1 MTIPKVPDKSLLQIV
16 PVPTATE
23 ILEQRRQKLEADGVD
38 VTNWTPSDPV
48 QRNQSA
54 ASYREN
60 LVRKAVNDQAFSV
73 LLPWAS
79 GNWLDYLGNTFYRNL
94 PRLTGE
100 SDDAYRLR
108 LQESPEFWSQAG
120 ATGKYYTV
128 AKAVSTDIKEL
139 AWYEVP
145 DKPCEAIIY
154 VLTHSGDGTPSQ
166 ALLDSIRQAVM
177 EDGVKWNTDVIA
189 TASAD
194 LLVFSVNA
202 ELEFYTTDPDK
213 RTAIIAQ
220 ADKSLSD
227 YLASEHKFGGQVV
240 VSGLHKALKVDG
252 VVDVHLIDFAP
263 VKATPYQVP
272 SCNAKTITARQ

>member
-1 MTIPKVPDKSLLQIV
+1 MTTPKVPDKSELQIV
-16 PVPTATE
+16 PVPTATQ
-23 ILEQRRQKLEADGVD
+23 ILEQRRQKLEQDGVD
-38 VTNWTPSDPV
+38 VTNWTPSDPI

-54 ASYREN
+54 AAYREYM
-60 LVRKAVNDQAFSV
+60 VRKNVNEQAFAV
-73 LLPWAS
+73 LLPWAT
-79 GNWLDYLGNTFYRNL
+79 GNWLDYLGKTFYRDL
-94 PRLTGE
+94 PRLADE

-145 DKPCEAIIY
+145 DKPCEATIY
-154 VLTHSGDGTPSQ
+154 VLTHSGDGTPSP
-166 ALLDSIRQAVM
+166 ALLESIRQAVM

-194 LLVFSVNA
+194 LVSFAVTA
-202 ELEFYTTDPDK
+202 ELEFVTTDPGK
-213 RTAIIAQ
+213 RAAIIAD

-227 YLASEHKFGGQVV
+227 YLAGEHKFGGQVV

-263 VKATPYQVP
+263 VKATAYQVP
-272 SCNAKTITARQ
+272 SCNAKTITAKQ